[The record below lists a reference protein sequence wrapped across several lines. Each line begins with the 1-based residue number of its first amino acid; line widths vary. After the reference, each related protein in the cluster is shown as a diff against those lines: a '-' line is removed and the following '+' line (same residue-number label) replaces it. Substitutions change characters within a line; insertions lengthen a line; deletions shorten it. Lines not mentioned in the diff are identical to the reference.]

1 MLIFPIQSNIFA
13 ESRHNM
19 VQSKN
24 YLYDY
29 RNTFN
34 TKMDVKN
41 HKVIVS
47 MFLDE
52 RGNVSVYML
61 IAI

>member
-1 MLIFPIQSNIFA
+1 
-13 ESRHNM
+13 M

-24 YLYDY
+24 YFYDY

>member
-13 ESRHNM
+13 ESRHDM

-24 YLYDY
+24 YDY